1 MKNPYEKMSDK
12 ELSGI
17 IKDVI
22 EAKEQGH
29 RAESL
34 VPYAKEIFE
43 NLNLDVNKP
52 TIMLN
57 ECLNMAY
64 YDLTMTVMKKY
75 VIMVENNE
83 LTRKTN

>member
-29 RAESL
+29 RA
-34 VPYAKEIFE
+34 
-43 NLNLDVNKP
+43 
-52 TIMLN
+52 
-57 ECLNMAY
+57 
-64 YDLTMTVMKKY
+64 
-75 VIMVENNE
+75 
-83 LTRKTN
+83 

>member
-64 YDLTMTVMKKY
+64 YDLTMTLMKRFVDK
-75 VIMVENNE
+75 IEQ
-83 LTRKTN
+83 KK